1 MRSPDSGDPSPKQ
14 PVLVKW
20 LPTVK
25 ETLVPLGYFLSEQGE
40 AKSST
45 AEMVKVKLDENL
57 KARRDFLLRL
67 AQESGIIPQGRFAD
81 PGAQVPFGAIF
92 PLLIQAELSL
102 AEEEAAEDI
111 IQNVVDRF
119 LNDNPSAEAE
129 FADSD
134 EFRDA
139 TLDEASRERRELI
152 DHGEPAGDDRVTPY
166 EVRDHLWAILLDAV
180 FKRQSL

>member
-1 MRSPDSGDPSPKQ
+1 MTREQPSQPDQEK
-14 PVLVKW
+14 PVLAKW
-20 LPTVK
+20 LPVIK

-57 KARRDFLLRL
+57 KERRDFLLRL
-67 AQESGIIPQGRFAD
+67 AQENGIAPQGRFVD
-81 PGAQVPFGAIF
+81 PGAQAPFGTIF
-92 PLLIQAELSL
+92 PLLIRAELNL

-119 LNDNPSAEAE
+119 LNDNPLAGQELAASEE
-129 FADSD
+129 Y
-134 EFRDA
+134 RDA
-139 TLDEASRERRELI
+139 ALAQAARERRELR
-152 DHGEPAGDDRVTPY
+152 DHGEPAGDDKVTPY
-166 EVRDHLWAILLDAV
+166 EARDHLWAILLDAV